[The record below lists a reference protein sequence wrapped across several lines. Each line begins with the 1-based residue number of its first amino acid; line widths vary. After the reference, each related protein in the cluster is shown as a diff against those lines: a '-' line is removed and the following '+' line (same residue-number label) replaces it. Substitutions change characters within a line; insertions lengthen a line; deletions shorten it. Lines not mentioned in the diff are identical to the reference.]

1 MRVWSRWV
9 RCVRLPNQA
18 ARRAGRRWGAVGNEE
33 PAGEEDADGLK
44 KGAAALSQMLSLVN
58 AAVPRD
64 VQAAVKSLK
73 PTGPMSLRER
83 TVAAVVRKAGV
94 VGVEFNVMHETGFEL
109 DIVAPGGVVCELDGP
124 SHRSAGRQRIAELQ
138 RKLFEKRGIVIHR
151 VDLIQRSV
159 VEVLDGVA
167 DACTLPNDAKSKAA
181 WDRVRKVAREAQ
193 SHSQRLAAASKEPV
207 QDLWVAA
214 CHYCEDK
221 LAALERKRPGLKL
234 KAPLRWGT
242 GEGVDAALQA
252 ATGKKPLEPTPTHG
266 EWEVVWEKGTAWR
279 ERPDWSARAGG
290 GKEAFVK
297 HKATGIVRE
306 QSGDYVRDVRTGLW
320 LPLVAPDGNE
330 LVAFYGDVIADG
342 APDPEAYDC
351 IDIALAV

>member
-181 WDRVRKVAREAQ
+181 WDRVGERRQGGRNIWESSRDRPSTLFFFFESVHVHTLMVVFGCSCDCKSGQ
-193 SHSQRLAAASKEPV
+193 NTYPPPGGGLFFQGPFPRLN
-207 QDLWVAA
+207 
-214 CHYCEDK
+214 
-221 LAALERKRPGLKL
+221 
-234 KAPLRWGT
+234 PLR
-242 GEGVDAALQA
+242 
-252 ATGKKPLEPTPTHG
+252 PTPT
-266 EWEVVWEKGTAWR
+266 
-279 ERPDWSARAGG
+279 
-290 GKEAFVK
+290 
-297 HKATGIVRE
+297 
-306 QSGDYVRDVRTGLW
+306 
-320 LPLVAPDGNE
+320 E
-330 LVAFYGDVIADG
+330 L
-342 APDPEAYDC
+342 
-351 IDIALAV
+351 